1 MPKPVIKVK
10 AKEPA
15 TLAGI
20 QAFEA
25 LVGNPLPAI
34 YREFLLQTNGGRPK
48 PFQFQY
54 LSHKS
59 EKLTKSGVDTFFHLG
74 KGEHNLQSE
83 FQRSTKDNILP
94 KGYLP
99 IAYDSFGDL
108 ICLALDGKDQGAVKW
123 IPTDMGL
130 LEYGSDGFVTEKTAR
145 YIAPSW
151 DEFLEAFGEFAD

>member
-20 QAFEA
+20 QAFET
-25 LVGNPLPAI
+25 LVGNPLPAV
-34 YREFLLQTNGGRPK
+34 YREFLLKTNGGRPK

-54 LSHKS
+54 LSRKS
-59 EKLTKSGVDTFFHLG
+59 GKLTESGVDTFFHLG
-74 KGEHNLQSE
+74 KGDSNLQGE
-83 FQRSTKDNILP
+83 FQRCTKDNILP

-108 ICLALDGKDQGAVKW
+108 ICLALIGKDQGAVKW
-123 IPTDMGL
+123 IPMDLGM
-130 LEYGSDGFVTEKTAR
+130 LEYCQDGYMTEDTAR
-145 YIAPSW
+145 LIAPTW
-151 DEFLEAFGEFAD
+151 DDFLESFGEF